1 MLHWE
6 AAFPSLFDPS
16 VELNYRNF
24 HAAKEVARVLMAMGE
39 SDQANQLIEKALPLA
54 KSLLRG
60 PGYFE
65 IPRVFEATLRSIE
78 GDEREAL
85 DAIRRSWGG
94 RWSPYELLLI
104 DELKPILDHPEYQ
117 AMAAKRKAELAV
129 QLERIRE
136 MEANGELARIP
147 VLEGE

>member
-1 MLHWE
+1 
-6 AAFPSLFDPS
+6 
-16 VELNYRNF
+16 
-24 HAAKEVARVLMAMGE
+24 MAMGE